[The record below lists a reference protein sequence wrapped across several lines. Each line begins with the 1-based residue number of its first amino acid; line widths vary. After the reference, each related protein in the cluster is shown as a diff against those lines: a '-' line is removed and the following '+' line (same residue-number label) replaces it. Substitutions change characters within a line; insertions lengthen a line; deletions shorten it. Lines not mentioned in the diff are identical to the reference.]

1 VISHHFPVHFFS
13 LIFFVSFYT
22 HSCLASDTTPSIVYS
37 HVLQLHKEVRLIK
50 EHFNIDQTPAY
61 KDIKTNLLPRHAWQR
76 TYELFVK
83 INILR
88 EKNGLP
94 IIEPVNMEPTLE
106 LDPAFTYEQVQRLL
120 QEVMILKFRFGIKQ
134 TISAPKTIKGKTATD
149 VYNLLNQIS
158 RELDL
163 INGAEF
169 SPSNVFAESI
179 RIYEDMEIILNHL
192 NINEDTV
199 PPIKKIGATAGD
211 TYKIAI
217 ELLNTMKHLELQA
230 GIKTVDFYAFNRTN
244 VNPSDVFEITQIT
257 LAEMQVIKAF
267 IGLRREITRG
277 AQHYTDKTPADVSQ
291 LMGWLLKKAKL
302 IRSLSKQK
310 G

>member
-1 VISHHFPVHFFS
+1 MIFHHFPAQLVSLFF
-13 LIFFVSFYT
+13 LISFCT
-22 HSCLASDTTPSIVYS
+22 HASFATDTTPSVVYS
-37 HVLQLHKEVRLIK
+37 NVLQLHKEIRLIK
-50 EHFNIDQTPAY
+50 EHFNIELTPDY

-88 EKNGLP
+88 KKNGLP
-94 IIEPVNMEPTLE
+94 IIEPVNMEPTME

-120 QEVMILKFRFGIKQ
+120 QEIKILKFRFDIKQ
-134 TISAPKTIKGKTATD
+134 TISPPESVKGKTATD
-149 VYNLLNQIS
+149 VYNLFNRIS

-179 RIYEDMEIILNHL
+179 RIYEDMEVILNHL
-192 NINEDTV
+192 NIDENTV
-199 PPIKKIGATAGD
+199 PPIKKDAGTPGD
-211 TYKIAI
+211 SYKIAI

-244 VNPSDVFEITQIT
+244 INPSDVFEITQII

-277 AQHYTDKTPADVSQ
+277 AQHYSDKTPADVSQ
-291 LMGWLLKKAKL
+291 LLGWLLRKAKL